1 MEPEKQKFGCFSA
14 DLTEAKEVQR
24 VFGQIVEWGG
34 VPDIVWT
41 CAGGFDVSGSS
52 GISMAD

>member
-14 DLTEAKEVQR
+14 DLTEAKEVQS

-41 CAGGFDVSGSS
+41 CAGGFDYSTNTIIVITS
-52 GISMAD
+52 